1 MGNIKKMKL
10 LVNDKELAHYLIS
23 LIDLKEMCREI
34 KVDESTSSKTAE
46 AVTFIL
52 EKKNHHKYD
61 LEKFKNKFKKKIYG
75 GVTSDLNSW
84 RREINDILTS
94 YKKIHF
100 QNIHKHIEY
109 FIEKL
114 GEEKIIDLYI
124 KSNQQ
129 YFIKT
134 VGLQIDPKAQMI
146 RRKDFFDSSEDCLL
160 RNTVGNE
167 GLLVHKIDNQL
178 PFWFID
184 SGYTNFL
191 ESNKK
196 WHRVVRNHL
205 HYSRYFDA
213 PSDRL
218 ENLKSFPAQWR
229 TGGEKILIVEP
240 GPFAAAIFHVDL
252 KTWKYE
258 VVKELRKYTDKK
270 IYFRPKI
277 NKKIRKDLY
286 RQLLDDDYYC
296 TISINSNSAVES
308 IWAGVPAITLDNHIS
323 NPVAVKNLSDVNN
336 LYRGPLGN
344 WLSWISYNQFT
355 YNELLDG
362 TAVRLLEKY
371 NV

>member
-1 MGNIKKMKL
+1 MKL
-10 LVNDKELAHYLIS
+10 LVNDKEIAFYLNS
-23 LIDLKEMCREI
+23 LLDPTECVKHVNLGEHH
-34 KVDESTSSKTAE
+34 TSE
-46 AVTFIL
+46 AVGWALHRKDKTGQIPG
-52 EKKNHHKYD
+52 
-61 LEKFKNKFKKKIYG
+61 KFKDKVIEKVTS
-75 GVTSDLNSW
+75 GVRSDLN
-84 RREINDILTS
+84 EYVGTVTAILSNRKKS
-94 YKKIHF
+94 YQK
-100 QNIHKHIEY
+100 NLHKHIDY
-109 FIEKL
+109 FLDKF
-114 GEEKIIDLYI
+114 GEQTVLDQYR
-124 KSNQQ
+124 KSSTH
-129 YFIKT
+129 YFIKS
-134 VGLQIDPKAQMI
+134 VGLALDSDAELI
-146 RRKDFFDSSEDCLL
+146 RRKNFSNFNEDCLL